1 MASYTPSLPRV
12 DFELYPHLQ
21 VPPVVSLALARLA
34 LQRIPLGPGLLM
46 VVKAAQGKRDAT
58 QELVNTEKVPV
69 EDSEDDLC
77 RVAFRWDPARTKKYV
92 KIGCLIFTV

>member
-1 MASYTPSLPRV
+1 
-12 DFELYPHLQ
+12 
-21 VPPVVSLALARLA
+21 
-34 LQRIPLGPGLLM
+34 M

-77 RVAFRWDPARTKKYV
+77 RVAFGRDPARTKKYA
-92 KIGCLIFTV
+92 KIGCLIFKSV